1 MKKLTFISVLIV
13 SFLFAR
19 AQNANLD
26 YKYAVKAYN
35 LASYYTG
42 SILAKIS
49 DSSDITFTTD
59 DLKILHLSLA
69 FQWQNKKKNFHELE
83 LTSFELGKLSNQD
96 ELSGGSGSGN
106 TIPRNGVISTN
117 IAFRYEYIVNF
128 NKAETRKL
136 VPSIGFGGSP
146 YYRLYKYEVKYEWQS
161 PLSQQ
166 FIGFS
171 LFATPRLSYYLSS
184 RVFFDMNIPICVFDF
199 NYMINK
205 LDVPFLELSERTTS
219 VLNINMFP
227 KILSGRIGIGL
238 KL

>member
-1 MKKLTFISVLIV
+1 MKKLTLIFVLIV
-13 SFLFAR
+13 SFLFAQS
-19 AQNANLD
+19 QNTNLD

-42 SILAKIS
+42 SIPAKIS

-106 TIPRNGVISTN
+106 TIPRNGVITTN

-128 NKAETRKL
+128 NKTETRKL

-166 FIGFS
+166 FIGLS

-184 RVFFDMNIPICVFDF
+184 RVFLDMSIPICVFDF